1 MTCPTC
7 SADLASDARF
17 CGQCGTSLAGLCAS
31 CGHSNNPGARFCSQ
45 CGSKVEAGET
55 NAPDVVEESSGSDP
69 LPYAERR
76 QLTVLFSD
84 LIGSTAL
91 SEQLDPEDL
100 RAILRDYQAA
110 CTSVVTLYDGTLA
123 KYLGDGVLAYFGYPT
138 AHEEDARRGL
148 QAGLGII
155 EAMKSLSDRYRE
167 QIGADVGVRVGV
179 HTGLVVVGDMDTDDV
194 LESNAVVGKTPNM
207 AARIQSLAE
216 PNTLYLSDSTYR
228 LVGGYFE
235 CIDMGRQEL
244 KGISQPVHIYRAVH
258 ESTARSR
265 LEATSSHL
273 TPFTGRVDEM
283 AQVAERWKRA
293 EKGERE
299 VLLLGGEP
307 GVGKSRMTLAI
318 KEMVSQNEDA
328 WLTELRCT
336 PFHKNSALYPA
347 IDFLERVVLRF
358 EREETAEERMKKIEG
373 LAAQYALDME
383 EGPVLLASLLSVPP
397 REGTPPL
404 NLTPQKQKEKTIDL
418 LISILLERASRQPVL
433 FILEDLHWADP
444 STLQLIDRFFEM
456 SSQSRVMIILTYR
469 PEFQPYWNRDERM
482 LRIDLQGF
490 SKNHGETIIRET
502 AGGKTLPDEVIAY
515 IIEKTDGVPL
525 FLEELTR
532 SLIDSDRLTE
542 TDGVYE
548 LTRPLDSVSVPS
560 TLQDSLTARLDRLA
574 EGKRLAQLAATVGR
588 EFSYEMVD
596 AIPGPHRNNLDHE
609 LSRLVNAGIL
619 FRKGHAEHATY
630 LFQHALIQDA
640 AYSSLLKSTRKEH
653 HTIIADAMEKNYP
666 ELIETQP
673 EILAHHYSEG
683 GNHAKAIDYW
693 LKAGMRALQ
702 RSANI
707 EAIAQLE
714 RGLDLVEK
722 MPEGPEHSALELG
735 LLTMQAT
742 ALIATHGFAA
752 DVVGANVEKI
762 AALCEEMGDTPQ
774 LFPSLWVQWV
784 YTLVRDRLQASRD
797 IATRMLR
804 MGEEADESRMII
816 EGAWTLGNSLFW
828 LGELSETRDSLERAV
843 ALYDPE
849 VHHLNAYHYGQDPGV
864 AALCYLNYTTL
875 HQGDMKRMFEVEK
888 ESLERASSLRHPFT
902 KGWALSFA
910 MMRVMW
916 SGNPELALP
925 RAEGV
930 IAFCT
935 EQSYPFW
942 LFAGISIKGWSLVMK
957 GEIEEG
963 LATLEQGLAGWDMI
977 GSIICKAIFLGLQ
990 GEAFGVVGRHEEA
1003 VEVLDEA
1010 IRLARE
1016 HTEIM
1021 SEIDLYR
1028 PRGLSLIALDR
1039 RDEGIT
1045 SLRHGCRMA
1054 RDYDSRLL
1062 DLKVTLALIEVIG
1075 PEEDPEETEH
1085 LRELLEQYDKGC
1097 EIPAYDRG
1105 RELLG

>member
-1 MTCPTC
+1 MNCPNC
-7 SADLASDARF
+7 SVENPSDARF
-17 CGQCGTSLAGLCAS
+17 CGQCGTSLEGLCAS
-31 CGHSNNPGARFCSQ
+31 CGHANDPGARFCSN
-45 CGSKVEAGET
+45 CGSKIEGGSTGTPPGSEDSSKGEA
-55 NAPDVVEESSGSDP
+55 

-100 RAILRDYQAA
+100 RTILRDYQAA
-110 CTSVVTLYDGTLA
+110 CTSVVKLYDGTLA
-123 KYLGDGVLAYFGYPT
+123 KYLGDGVLAYFGFPT
-138 AHEEDARRGL
+138 AHEEDARRGI

-179 HTGLVVVGDMDTDDV
+179 HTGLVVVGDMDTDDL
-194 LESNAVVGKTPNM
+194 LESDAVVGKTPNM

-235 CIDMGRQEL
+235 CLDMGRQEL
-244 KGISQPVHIYRAVH
+244 KGITQPVHIYRAVH

-283 AQVAERWKRA
+283 AQVTERWKRA
-293 EKGERE
+293 EQGERE

-318 KEMVSQNEDA
+318 KEMVSQNDEA

-358 EREETAEERMKKIEG
+358 DREEAAEERMKKIKG
-373 LAAQYALDME
+373 LSAQYALDTE
-383 EGPVLLASLLSVPP
+383 EGPILLASLLSVPLP
-397 REGTPPL
+397 EGTPPL

-418 LISILLERASRQPVL
+418 LISIMLERASRQPVL

-456 SSQSRVMIILTYR
+456 SNESRMMIVLTYR

-482 LRIDLQGF
+482 LRIELQGF
-490 SKNHGETIIRET
+490 SRSNGEAIIRET
-502 AGGKTLPDEVIAY
+502 AGGKPLPEEVVEY

-532 SLIDSDRLTE
+532 SLIESDRLTE
-542 TDGVYE
+542 TDTGYE
-548 LTRPLDSVSVPS
+548 LAGPLDSVSVPS

-588 EFSYEMVD
+588 EFSYEMVE
-596 AIPGPHRNNLDHE
+596 AIPGPHRNNLEHE
-609 LSRLVNAGIL
+609 LSRLVSAGIL

-653 HTIIADAMEKNYP
+653 HTIIADAIEKNYP
-666 ELIETQP
+666 ELVETQP
-673 EILAHHYSEG
+673 EVLAHHYSEG
-683 GNHAKAIDYW
+683 GNHPKAIDYW

-707 EAIAQLE
+707 EATAQLE
-714 RGLDLVEK
+714 RGLDLAAK
-722 MPEGPEHSALELG
+722 MPEGPERSGLELG

-762 AALCEEMGDTPQ
+762 AALCAELGDTPQ

-784 YTLVRDRLQASRD
+784 YTLVRDRLQASRNLS
-797 IATRMLR
+797 TRMLR
-804 MGEEADESRMII
+804 MGEESDESTMIV

-828 LGELSETRDSLERAV
+828 LGELTDARKSLERAV
-843 ALYDPE
+843 SLYNPAE
-849 VHHLNAYHYGQDPGV
+849 HHINAYYYGQDPGV
-864 AALCYLNYTTL
+864 AARCYLTYTTL

-888 ESLERASSLRHPFT
+888 EMLELADSLRHPFT
-902 KGWALSFA
+902 KGWAISFA

-916 SGNPELALP
+916 SGNSELALP
-925 RAEGV
+925 RAEEV
-930 IAFCT
+930 ITFCT

-942 LFAGISIKGWSLVMK
+942 LFAGISIKGWSMVMK
-957 GEIEEG
+957 GDVEGG
-963 LATLEQGLAGWDMI
+963 LAMLEQGLSGWDMI
-977 GSIICKAIFLGLQ
+977 GSVICKAIFLGLQ
-990 GEAFGVVGRHEEA
+990 SEALGVAGRHEEA
-1003 VEVLDEA
+1003 IEVLDGA
-1010 IRLARE
+1010 IRLTRE
-1016 HTEIM
+1016 HSEVM

-1028 PRGLSLIALDR
+1028 PRGLSLVALGR

-1054 RDYDSRLL
+1054 REYGARTF
-1062 DLKVTLALIEVIG
+1062 DLKATLALIEVIG
-1075 PEEDPEETEH
+1075 LEEDPEETEH
-1085 LRELLEQYDKGC
+1085 LRELLKGYDEGC
-1097 EIPAYDRG
+1097 EIPAYDRAKS
-1105 RELLG
+1105 LL